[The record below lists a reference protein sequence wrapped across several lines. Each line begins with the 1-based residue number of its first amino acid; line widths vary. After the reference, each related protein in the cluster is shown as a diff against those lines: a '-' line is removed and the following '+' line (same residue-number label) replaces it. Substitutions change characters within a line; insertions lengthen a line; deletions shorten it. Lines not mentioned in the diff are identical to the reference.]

1 MHTQI
6 LACWHCNKK
15 TNNSS
20 CFLRCKEQNFTKVKL
35 EIPLRQA
42 EPLHSMYPVL
52 ELPLI
57 LRVCMCVYFDI
68 AFKVDCFMVHQ
79 INNNGDVEIIT
90 ARVLLWVLW

>member
-1 MHTQI
+1 LDKETHMHIRTCMHTQI

-15 TNNSS
+15 NNNST

-57 LRVCMCVYFDI
+57 LRVCVCI
-68 AFKVDCFMVHQ
+68 L
-79 INNNGDVEIIT
+79 I
-90 ARVLLWVLW
+90 LLSKSIVLWYIRLITTVMLK